1 MSEPCAIAATLIEEG
16 IAARGHF
23 QVWWTLRNKALPQFY
38 ETMNNRQYVAF
49 FLVSTAAHFKTFL
62 LALSKIFDRD
72 NRVAGLS
79 EFRRALTNDGR
90 QNLADHIEQQ
100 LSQFH
105 DRIKAVL
112 NIRSQSLVHNERAL
126 PRDQAYKLN
135 GITPDQILEL
145 IDVHVRQHQSCGYRT
160 WHQQYDFGE

>member
-1 MSEPCAIAATLIEEG
+1 
-16 IAARGHF
+16 
-23 QVWWTLRNKALPQFY
+23 
-38 ETMNNRQYVAF
+38 MNNCEYVDF
-49 FLVSTAAHFKTFL
+49 FLVSTAAHVKTFL

-90 QNLADHIEQQ
+90 QDLADHIEQQ

-112 NIRSQSLVHNERAL
+112 PNRWYITNAL
-126 PRDQAYKLN
+126 FPETRPTNSMA
-135 GITPDQILEL
+135 
-145 IDVHVRQHQSCGYRT
+145 
-160 WHQQYDFGE
+160 